1 MSERTNSLME
11 KIWAARNNGADTEEK
26 LVAAILRIASDSV
39 NNYGTSNNMVVIDRE
54 DLLKIAIELE
64 E

>member
-1 MSERTNSLME
+1 
-11 KIWAARNNGADTEEK
+11 
-26 LVAAILRIASDSV
+26 VAAILRIASDSV